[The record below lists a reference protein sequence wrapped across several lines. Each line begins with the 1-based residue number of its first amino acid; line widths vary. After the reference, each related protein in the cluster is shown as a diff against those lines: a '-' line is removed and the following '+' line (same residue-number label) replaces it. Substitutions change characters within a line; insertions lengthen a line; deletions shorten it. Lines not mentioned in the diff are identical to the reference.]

1 MADFNLQT
9 LYNFRPARY
18 MCEKCFGLLVDPPKS
33 TQKTG
38 PNAVCPVCGV
48 EYEATDDYPR
58 YSAGSYLENRGL
70 GLEFSNLL
78 QHCMDLAQATVPRP
92 WEKNRLPMQTLL
104 AALNKAEK
112 FVHFV
117 SYGMSEFFYGALKLV
132 AQRVTVRGILA
143 NANERDLEEFDGLL
157 KTEAP
162 LGQLEVIRYLRG
174 EGWEDFPHQ
183 KLIVVDGLLAF
194 KDSANLT
201 TNGWRKAARAREN
214 VEVVTKVNE
223 VIQIHNTLFAPIWAA
238 RTAPQQKSIKMS
250 SLPF

>member
-18 MCEKCFGLLVDPPKS
+18 MCEKCFGLLVDPPKA

-38 PNAVCPVCGV
+38 PNPVCPVCGV
-48 EYEATDDYPR
+48 EYEATDEYPR
-58 YSAGSYLENRGL
+58 YLAGSYLESRG
-70 GLEFSNLL
+70 FSLAFGNLL
-78 QHCMDLAQATVPRP
+78 QHCMNLAQAAVPSP
-92 WEKNRLPMQTLL
+92 WERNRLPMRTLL
-104 AALNKAEK
+104 EALCKAEK

-143 NANERDLEEFDGLL
+143 NANERDLEEFDGPL
-157 KTEAP
+157 KMEAP
-162 LGQLEVIRYLRG
+162 QGQLEVIRYLRG
-174 EGWEDFPHQ
+174 EEWEDFPHQ

-194 KDSANLT
+194 KGSANLT

-223 VIQIHNTLFAPIWAA
+223 VIQLHNTLFAPIWAA
-238 RTAPQQKSIKMS
+238 RTAPQQERIKMS

>member
-18 MCEKCFGLLVDPPKS
+18 MCEKCFGLLVYPPKV

-38 PNAVCPVCGV
+38 PDAVCPVCGV
-48 EYEATDDYPR
+48 EYEGTDEYSR
-58 YSAGSYLENRGL
+58 YLAGSYLESRGL
-70 GLEFSNLL
+70 SLEFSNLL
-78 QHCMDLAQATVPRP
+78 QHCMALAQATTPYP
-92 WEKNRLPMQTLL
+92 WAGNRLPMQMLL
-104 AALNKAEK
+104 EALSKAEK

-143 NANERDLEEFDGLL
+143 NANERDLEEFDGPL
-157 KTEAP
+157 KKEAP
-162 LGQLEVIRYLRG
+162 HGQLEVICYLRG
-174 EGWEDFPHQ
+174 EAWEDFPHQ

-194 KDSANLT
+194 KGSANLT

-214 VEVVTKVNE
+214 VEIVTKVNK
-223 VIQIHNTLFAPIWAA
+223 VIQLHNTLFSPIWAS
-238 RTAPQQKSIKMS
+238 RRAPQQRSIQMS
-250 SLPF
+250 GVPF